1 VDPSRPCIGFAAFQ
15 AGVSERDWPG
25 SVWSLREGLRSV
37 ADVVD
42 IAIQS
47 PNPGQP
53 ALLGPSR
60 SARCD
65 AVLLIDCVA
74 SVPEPFFIYSTSQE
88 NPTVAASATYERA
101 SGLFAESDWRARSL
115 ARTSGIAR
123 DKIHVV
129 PPALVWRQSARKR
142 APLRIRQVPRRKLL
156 YICGK
161 RRRRCGLL
169 ADQVILD
176 ALRILRREYD
186 PLVSLTIAG
195 TEEWPFPG
203 SPPGGV
209 DFRGAASGD
218 AASALIDSHD
228 LFVMPSS
235 LEPFG
240 LAFADA
246 LSRGVPCVIPG
257 TCEMFGAI
265 TPGIS
270 GALVDEGDAR
280 ELASA
285 IASTLADDEMYQRC
299 YERAPAMAA
308 YFSWERVARQIT
320 QVISREVGLMTS

>member
-1 VDPSRPCIGFAAFQ
+1 MDPSRPCIGFAAFN
-15 AGVSERDWPG
+15 GSVSERDWPG
-25 SVWSLREGLRSV
+25 AVWSLREGLRRV

-42 IAIQS
+42 IAIQPPS
-47 PNPGQP
+47 LSRP
-53 ALLGPSR
+53 AQLDSSR

-65 AVLLIDCVA
+65 AVLLIDFVA
-74 SVPEPFFIYSTSQE
+74 PVPEPLFIYSTSQE
-88 NPTVAASATYERA
+88 PPTVADSAAYEQA

-115 ARTSGIAR
+115 ARASGIAR

-129 PPALVWRQSARKR
+129 PPALVWRPNGRKR
-142 APLRIRQVPRRKLL
+142 TPLRIRQVPRRKLL
-156 YICGK
+156 YICGT
-161 RRRRCGLL
+161 RRRRCSLL

-176 ALRILRREYD
+176 AFRILRREYD
-186 PLVSLTIAG
+186 PDVSLTIAG
-195 TEEWPFPG
+195 TEEWPFHG

-209 DFRGAASGD
+209 DFRGAAPAD
-218 AASALIDSHD
+218 VASRLVDSHD

-235 LEPFG
+235 MEPFG

-257 TCEMFGAI
+257 TYEMYGAI

-285 IASTLADDEMYQRC
+285 IASTLADDEMYHRC

-320 QVISREVGLMTS
+320 QVISREVGLMTG

>member
-1 VDPSRPCIGFAAFQ
+1 VDPSRPRIGFAAFQ
-15 AGVSERDWPG
+15 GGVSERDWPG
-25 SVWSLREGLRSV
+25 SVWSLREGLRRV

-42 IAIQS
+42 IAIHPS
-47 PNPGQP
+47 NPGQP
-53 ALLGPSR
+53 TLLGTSR
-60 SARCD
+60 GARCD
-65 AVLLIDCVA
+65 AVLLIDFVA
-74 SVPEPFFIYSTSQE
+74 PVPEPFFVYSTSQE
-88 NPTVAASATYERA
+88 PPTVADSAAYQRA

-115 ARTSGIAR
+115 ARTWGISR
-123 DKIHVV
+123 EKIHVV
-129 PPALVWRQSARKR
+129 PPALVWRQNGQKR
-142 APLRIRQVPRRKLL
+142 GPVRIRQVPRRKLL

-161 RRRRCGLL
+161 RRGRCSLL

-176 ALRILRREYD
+176 AFRILRREYD
-186 PLVSLTIAG
+186 PCVSLTIAG

-203 SPPGGV
+203 SPPAGV
-209 DFRGAASGD
+209 NFRGAASPD
-218 AASALIDSHD
+218 VASKLIDSHD

-270 GALVDEGDAR
+270 GAFVDEGDAR

-285 IASTLADDEMYQRC
+285 IASTLADDEMYHTC

-320 QVISREVGLMTS
+320 QVISREVGLMAG

>member
-1 VDPSRPCIGFAAFQ
+1 MDPSRPRIGFAAFQ
-15 AGVSERDWPG
+15 GGVSERDWPG
-25 SVWSLREGLRSV
+25 SVWSLREGLWRV

-42 IAIQS
+42 IAIHPS
-47 PNPGQP
+47 NPGQP
-53 ALLGPSR
+53 TLLGASR
-60 SARCD
+60 GARCD
-65 AVLLIDCVA
+65 AVLLIDFVA
-74 SVPEPFFIYSTSQE
+74 SVPEPFFIYWTSQE
-88 NPTVAASATYERA
+88 PPAVADSAACERA

-115 ARTSGIAR
+115 ARTWGIAR

-129 PPALVWRQSARKR
+129 PPALVWRQNGRKP

-161 RRRRCGLL
+161 RRRHRSLL

-176 ALRILRREYD
+176 AFGILRREYD
-186 PLVSLTIAG
+186 PHVSLTIAG

-209 DFRGAASGD
+209 YFLGAASPD
-218 AASALIDSHD
+218 VASRLIDSHD

-240 LAFADA
+240 LPFADA

-270 GALVDEGDAR
+270 GALVDEGDAW
-280 ELASA
+280 ELAAA
-285 IASTLADDEMYQRC
+285 IASTLADDEMYHRC

-320 QVISREVGLMTS
+320 QVISREVGLMTG

>member
-1 VDPSRPCIGFAAFQ
+1 M
-15 AGVSERDWPG
+15 
-25 SVWSLREGLRSV
+25 V

-42 IAIQS
+42 IAIQPS
-47 PNPGQP
+47 HSGQP
-53 ALLGPSR
+53 PLLASR
-60 SARCD
+60 GARCD
-65 AVLLIDCVA
+65 AVLLIDLVA

-88 NPTVAASATYERA
+88 PLTVADSAAYERA

-115 ARTSGIAR
+115 ARTSGISR
-123 DKIHVV
+123 DKVHVV
-129 PPALVWRQSARKR
+129 PPALVWRQNARRR
-142 APLRIRQVPRRKLL
+142 APLRIRRVPRRKLL

-161 RRRRCGLL
+161 SRKRCSLL

-176 ALRILRREYD
+176 ALRILRQEYD
-186 PLVSLTIAG
+186 PHVSLTIAG

-203 SPPGGV
+203 SPPDGV
-209 DFRGAASGD
+209 DFRGAASADVAGR
-218 AASALIDSHD
+218 LIDSHD

-246 LSRGVPCVIPG
+246 LSRGVPCVIPV
-257 TCEMFGAI
+257 TCEMYGAI

-270 GALVDEGDAR
+270 GAFVDEGDAR
-280 ELASA
+280 ELAAA
-285 IASTLADDEMYQRC
+285 IASTLADDEMYHTC

-320 QVISREVGLMTS
+320 QVISREVGLMTG